1 MSSIPISLG
10 FGVMRAILSSQQP
23 RALMK
28 KSLERC
34 NRCGK
39 RPIDIF
45 FDECLGIKHKK
56 CIVCTS
62 IVSALKF
69 FTFVTLRAL
78 NSSQDS
84 LVKALSVPY
93 WRKGLTSTIKGL
105 AWFGVTKPFVTGSPL
120 FVVWN
125 FTNRCNLRC
134 KHCYQNA
141 SASLPTE
148 LTTGEAL
155 RVVKELSDADVS
167 SIAFSGGEPLA
178 RQDFFEVANS
188 ARDSGMYVTV
198 ASNGTLITRD
208 VAKRLAKTI
217 HYAEI
222 SLDGVNPK
230 THDEFRGI
238 PGSWDRAVSAIKYL
252 TEEGVTVGV
261 ATTVTRNNISEI
273 QRMVDFLEELGVDYF
288 ICFNFIPTGRA
299 TGIVNDDPSP
309 PEREEFLRYLYKR
322 MVLNML
328 YNKKLKIYTTA
339 PQFARVGLEM
349 REEVVKE
356 VCALN
361 PTAPCIKPI
370 IPTTH
375 YANIPGI
382 TPEVAEFIG
391 GCGAGRVYAAISP
404 EGDVQPCVFMP
415 IKLGNLRHKKF
426 EEIWLNSSI
435 LNDLRDRNKL
445 KDGCGICPYKFV
457 CGGCRARAYGY
468 FGDYLM
474 PDPGC
479 IRRVYEKPVFTLQPQ
494 ILTSSRR

>member
-1 MSSIPISLG
+1 MSSVPISLG
-10 FGVMRAILSSQQP
+10 FNAIRIILSSSQP
-23 RALMK
+23 RALIK
-28 KSLERC
+28 KSLEKC

-45 FDECLGIKHKK
+45 FDECLGIKQKK

-69 FTFVTLRAL
+69 FTFVTLKAL
-78 NSSQDS
+78 NANQDA
-84 LVKALSVPY
+84 LVKALSVSY

-105 AWFGVTKPFVTGSPL
+105 AWFGATKPFVTGAPL

-141 SASLPTE
+141 SVSLPTE
-148 LTTGEAL
+148 LTTNEAL
-155 RVVKELSDADVS
+155 RVVNELSDADVT
-167 SIAFSGGEPLA
+167 SIAFSGGEPLV
-178 RQDFFEVANS
+178 RQDFFEVASS
-188 ARDSGMYVTV
+188 ARDHGMYVTI
-198 ASNGTLITRD
+198 ASNGTLITKD

-222 SLDGVNPK
+222 SLDGINPK

-238 PGSWDRAVSAIKYL
+238 PNSWDRAVSAIKYL
-252 TEEGVTVGV
+252 AEEGVTVGV
-261 ATTVTRNNISEI
+261 ATTVTKHNIQEV
-273 QRMVDFLEELGVDYF
+273 QKMVDFVEELGADYF

-299 TGIVNDDPSP
+299 TGILDNDPSP
-309 PEREEFLRYLYKR
+309 YEREELMRYLYKR
-322 MVLNML
+322 LVFNML
-328 YNKKLKIYTTA
+328 QNKKLKIYTTA

-349 REEVVKE
+349 KEEIMKE
-356 VCALN
+356 ICAANL
-361 PTAPCIKPI
+361 TIPCIEPV

-415 IKLGNLRHKKF
+415 IKLGNLRHERF
-426 EEIWLNSSI
+426 EKIWLNSSV
-435 LNDLRDRNKL
+435 LNELRDRNKL
-445 KDGCGICPYKFV
+445 KGGCGICSYKFI

-479 IRRVYEKPVFTLQPQ
+479 IRRVYKKQIHALQLQ
-494 ILTSSRR
+494 VMKR

>member
-1 MSSIPISLG
+1 MSGVPISLG
-10 FGVMRAILSSQQP
+10 FSAIRIILSSSQP
-23 RALMK
+23 RALIRK
-28 KSLERC
+28 GLEKC
-34 NRCGK
+34 GKCGK

-45 FDECLGIKHKK
+45 FDECLGIKQKK
-56 CIVCTS
+56 CITCAS

-69 FTFVTLRAL
+69 FTFITLKAL
-78 NSSQDS
+78 NTNRDA
-84 LVKALSVPY
+84 LVKALSVSY

-105 AWFGVTKPFVTGSPL
+105 AWFGATKPFVTGAPL

-148 LTTGEAL
+148 LTTSEAL
-155 RVVKELSDADVS
+155 HVVKELSDADVT
-167 SIAFSGGEPLA
+167 SIAFSGGEPLV
-178 RQDFFEVANS
+178 RQDFFEVASS
-188 ARDSGMYVTV
+188 ARDNGMYVTI
-198 ASNGTLITRD
+198 ASNGTLITKD
-208 VAKRLAKTI
+208 VAKKLAKTV

-222 SLDGVNPK
+222 SLDSINPK

-238 PGSWDRAVSAIKYL
+238 LGSWDRAVSAIKYL

-261 ATTVTRNNISEI
+261 ATTVTKHNILEI
-273 QRMVDFLEELGVDYF
+273 QKMIDFIEGLGADYF

-299 TGIVNDDPSP
+299 TEILEEDPTP
-309 PEREEFLRYLYKR
+309 QEREELMRYLYR
-322 MVLNML
+322 RLVFNMIQ
-328 YNKKLKIYTTA
+328 NKKLKIYTTA
-339 PQFARVGLEM
+339 PQFARVGLET
-349 REEVVKE
+349 REEIINE
-356 VCALN
+356 ICAAN
-361 PTAPCIKPI
+361 PTAPCVEPV

-375 YANIPGI
+375 YTNIPGI

-415 IKLGNLRHKKF
+415 IKLGNLRHESF
-426 EEIWLNSSI
+426 EKIWLSSRV
-435 LNDLRDRNKL
+435 LNDLRDRNRL
-445 KDGCGICPYKFV
+445 KGGCGVCSYKLI

-474 PDPGC
+474 SDPGC
-479 IRRVYEKPVFTLQPQ
+479 IRRIYEKSLHMLQLQ
-494 ILTSSRR
+494 TVKH

>member
-1 MSSIPISLG
+1 MSGIPISLG
-10 FGVMRAILSSQQP
+10 FGAMRIILSNSQP

-28 KSLERC
+28 KSLEKC

-45 FDECLGIKHKK
+45 FDECLGIKQKK
-56 CIVCTS
+56 CIMCAS

-69 FTFVTLRAL
+69 FTFVTLKVL
-78 NSSQDS
+78 NSNQDS

-93 WRKGLTSTIKGL
+93 WRKGLTSAVKGL
-105 AWFGVTKPFVTGSPL
+105 AWFGATKPFVTGSPL

-148 LTTGEAL
+148 LTTSEAL

-167 SIAFSGGEPLA
+167 SIAFSGGEPLI
-178 RQDFFEVANS
+178 RQDFFKVAGS
-188 ARDSGMYVTV
+188 AKDSGMYVTV
-198 ASNGTLITRD
+198 ASNGTLITKE

-217 HYAEI
+217 HYVEI
-222 SLDGVNPK
+222 SLDSINPK
-230 THDEFRGI
+230 THDEFRGV
-238 PGSWDRAVSAIKYL
+238 PSSWDRAVSAIKYL
-252 TEEGVTVGV
+252 KEEGVTVGV
-261 ATTVTRNNISEI
+261 ATTVTKHNISEV
-273 QRMVDFLEELGVDYF
+273 QKMVDFVEELGVEYF

-299 TGIVNDDPSP
+299 IEIVKDDPSP
-309 PEREEFLRYLYKR
+309 SEREEFMKFLYKR
-322 MVLNML
+322 LVLNML
-328 YNKKLKIYTTA
+328 QNKRLKLYTTA
-339 PQFARVGLEM
+339 PQFARVGLEAMEEVM
-349 REEVVKE
+349 REVYTIG
-356 VCALN
+356 
-361 PTAPCIKPI
+361 PTVPCVEPV

-382 TPEVAEFIG
+382 TPGVAEFIG

-415 IKLGNLRHKKF
+415 IKLGNLRHEKF

-435 LNDLRDRNKL
+435 LNELRDRSKL
-445 KDGCGICPYKFV
+445 KDGCGTCLYKFV

-479 IRRVYEKPVFTLQPQ
+479 IKRIYERPIHALQLQ
-494 ILTSSRR
+494 GMAKR

>member
-1 MSSIPISLG
+1 MSGIPISLG
-10 FGVMRAILSSQQP
+10 FNAMRIILSGSQP
-23 RALMK
+23 RALLK
-28 KSLERC
+28 KSLEKC
-34 NRCGK
+34 SKCGK
-39 RPIDIF
+39 RPIDMF
-45 FDECLGIKHKK
+45 FDECIGIKQKK
-56 CIVCTS
+56 CVTCTS

-69 FTFVTLRAL
+69 FTFITLKAL
-78 NSSQDS
+78 NTNQEA
-84 LVKALSVPY
+84 LVKALSVSY

-105 AWFGVTKPFVTGSPL
+105 AWFGVTKPFVTGAPL

-141 SASLPTE
+141 SSSLPAE
-148 LTTGEAL
+148 LTTNEAL
-155 RVVKELSDADVS
+155 CVVKELSDADVT
-167 SIAFSGGEPLA
+167 SIAFSGGEPLV
-178 RQDFFEVANS
+178 RQDFFEVAGS
-188 ARDSGMYVTV
+188 ARDNGMYVTV

-208 VAKRLAKTI
+208 VAKKLAKTV

-222 SLDGVNPK
+222 SLDGINPR

-252 TEEGVTVGV
+252 VEEGVAVGV
-261 ATTVTRNNISEI
+261 ATTVTKHNISEI
-273 QRMVDFLEELGVDYF
+273 QKMVDFVEGLGADYF

-299 TGIVNDDPSP
+299 TKILEDDPTP
-309 PEREEFLRYLYKR
+309 QEREEILKYLYKR
-322 MVLNML
+322 LVFNML
-328 YNKKLKIYTTA
+328 QNKKLKIFTTA

-349 REEVVKE
+349 KEKIMEEI
-356 VCALN
+356 CTINL
-361 PTAPCIKPI
+361 TAPCVEPVV
-370 IPTTH
+370 PTTH

-415 IKLGNLRHKKF
+415 IKLGNLRHEKF
-426 EEIWLNSSI
+426 EEIWLNSSV
-435 LNDLRDRNKL
+435 LNELRDRKKL
-445 KDGCGICPYKFV
+445 KGGCGTCAYKFI

-479 IRRVYEKPVFTLQPQ
+479 IRRVYEKPIHTLQLQ
-494 ILTSSRR
+494 MRL

>member
-10 FGVMRAILSSQQP
+10 FNAMRIVLSGSQP
-23 RALMK
+23 RALLK
-28 KSLERC
+28 KSLEKC
-34 NRCGK
+34 SKCGK

-45 FDECLGIKHKK
+45 FDECLGIKQKK
-56 CIVCTS
+56 CITCAS
-62 IVSALKF
+62 IVSVLKF
-69 FTFVTLRAL
+69 FTFITLKAL
-78 NSSQDS
+78 NANQDA
-84 LVKALSVPY
+84 LVKALSVSY

-105 AWFGVTKPFVTGSPL
+105 AWFGVTKPFVTGAPL

-141 SASLPTE
+141 SSSLPAE
-148 LTTGEAL
+148 LTTNEAL
-155 RVVKELSDADVS
+155 RVVKELSDADVT
-167 SIAFSGGEPLA
+167 SIAFSGGEPLV
-178 RQDFFEVANS
+178 RQDFFEVAGS
-188 ARDSGMYVTV
+188 ARDNGMYVTI

-208 VAKRLAKTI
+208 VAKRLAKTV

-222 SLDGVNPK
+222 SLDGINPR

-252 TEEGVTVGV
+252 VEEGVTVGV
-261 ATTVTRNNISEI
+261 ATTVTKHNISEI
-273 QRMVDFLEELGVDYF
+273 QKIVDFVEELGADYF

-299 TGIVNDDPSP
+299 TKILEDDPTP
-309 PEREEFLRYLYKR
+309 QEREEILKYLYKR
-322 MVLNML
+322 LVFNML
-328 YNKKLKIYTTA
+328 QNKKLKIFTTA

-349 REEVVKE
+349 KEKIVEEICTINLTVPCVE
-356 VCALN
+356 LAV
-361 PTAPCIKPI
+361 PTA
-370 IPTTH
+370 H

-415 IKLGNLRHKKF
+415 IKLGNLRHERF
-426 EEIWLNSSI
+426 EEIWLNSSV
-435 LNDLRDRNKL
+435 LNELRDRKKL
-445 KDGCGICPYKFV
+445 KDGCGTCTYKFI

-479 IRRVYEKPVFTLQPQ
+479 IRRVYEKPIHTLQLQ
-494 ILTSSRR
+494 MSL